1 VAVTGKDYVR
11 LLEKNG
17 WELKRIQGSHHYLG
31 KGNLTVSVPC
41 HNRDL
46 GKGLLGALTKQQV
59 YRARGSESVKK
70 LYPAVFRKDED
81 GSFWV
86 EFPDLPGCLT
96 DGATLD
102 LAMKNAEEVLGVFIA
117 TRMEDGLAIAAPSAI
132 SNVEAPND
140 GFTTYVVTE
149 VDSYRRNTKAVK
161 KTLTIPQWLS
171 EEAERQHISL
181 SALLQSALKQELSVE

>member
-1 VAVTGKDYVR
+1 MVMIGKGYVR

-17 WELKRIQGSHHYLG
+17 WELKRVQGSHYYLG

-41 HNRDL
+41 HNKDL
-46 GKGLLGALTKQQV
+46 GKGILSALIKQTGV
-59 YRARGSESVKK
+59 SGRGNEGMKK
-70 LYPAVFRKDED
+70 IYPAVFHKDED
-81 GSFWV
+81 GSLWV

-96 DGATLD
+96 DGTTLD
-102 LAMKNAEEVLGVFIA
+102 DAMRNAEEVLGVFIA
-117 TRMEDGLAIAAPSAI
+117 TRLEDRLAVTAPSDI
-132 SNVEAPND
+132 LTIDAPDD

-181 SALLQSALKQELSVE
+181 SALLQSALRRELSVD

>member
-1 VAVTGKDYVR
+1 
-11 LLEKNG
+11 
-17 WELKRIQGSHHYLG
+17 
-31 KGNLTVSVPC
+31 
-41 HNRDL
+41 
-46 GKGLLGALTKQQV
+46 
-59 YRARGSESVKK
+59 VKK

-117 TRMEDGLAIAAPSAI
+117 TRMEDELTIAAPSAI
-132 SNVEAPND
+132 STVEAPND

>member
-1 VAVTGKDYVR
+1 M
-11 LLEKNG
+11 
-17 WELKRIQGSHHYLG
+17 
-31 KGNLTVSVPC
+31 
-41 HNRDL
+41 
-46 GKGLLGALTKQQV
+46 
-59 YRARGSESVKK
+59 KK

-117 TRMEDGLAIAAPSAI
+117 TRMEDELTIAAPSAI
-132 SNVEAPND
+132 STVEAPND